1 MRWPPWRR
9 PDPEQQKAREEAR
22 QVLEETLAN
31 WINVYE
37 AVEPIE
43 RGMVKNHLIQ
53 KAFVMREKGDR

>member
-1 MRWPPWRR
+1 M
-9 PDPEQQKAREEAR
+9 
-22 QVLEETLAN
+22 LEETLAN